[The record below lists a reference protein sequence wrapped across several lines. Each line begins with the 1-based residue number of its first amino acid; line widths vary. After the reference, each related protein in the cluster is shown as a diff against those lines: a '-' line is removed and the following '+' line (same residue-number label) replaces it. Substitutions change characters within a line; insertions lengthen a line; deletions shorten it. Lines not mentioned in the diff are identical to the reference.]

1 MTLEQF
7 LQNLSALQDA
17 ILSVPFTDDSEEY
30 LNQRHHELATLLEVI
45 PRFSDEEQG
54 KAKEATQILANKL
67 SERLAELKKRLS
79 LLQDDVDVVQTRARG
94 MKAYNQGKIF

>member
-7 LQNLSALQDA
+7 LQNLTALQEA

-30 LNQRHHELATLLEVI
+30 LTKRHEELSELLEVI
-45 PRFSDEEQG
+45 QSFTEQEQIHAK
-54 KAKEATQILANKL
+54 KATNELADKL
-67 SERLAELKKRLS
+67 SDRLNELKGRLN
-79 LLQDDVDVVQTRARG
+79 LLQDDVDVAHVRVRG